1 MAGLD
6 VAPDLSQGDVIRA
19 SRTHEGAVLLRV
31 SLPAP
36 AHRVLV
42 AGEAVP
48 AGRVVLSVPQQA
60 ALSTLTLDSHPVR
73 RRASERQRR
82 TDH

>member
-60 ALSTLTLDSHPVR
+60 TLSTLTLDSHPVR
-73 RRASERQRR
+73 QPATKLQRLA
-82 TDH
+82 DH